1 MEYDRLPPELE
12 QIERQLSTR
21 PVPDPPPELRQRTLD
36 HLEMELRGSVMQDSE
51 PRSNGSRGRWAFA
64 VAVAVSVLVWIN
76 LSLCA
81 TSVTNCRVEVGPSHE
96 RVSTT
101 AAQINQL
108 LPELGEREASRQAA
122 LLDDGS
128 RLVPCPDISTSGL
141 TAWPQPKSPFAPR
154 K

>member
-1 MEYDRLPPELE
+1 MEPDRLPPELE
-12 QIERQLSTR
+12 QLERQLAAR
-21 PVPDPPPELRQRTLD
+21 HPANPPPELRQRTLD
-36 HLEMELRGSVMQDSE
+36 RLGVELRGSVIQDSE
-51 PRSNGSRGRWAFA
+51 PRTNGSRGRWAFA

-108 LPELGEREASRQAA
+108 LPELGEREASRQAS
-122 LLDDGS
+122 LLDAGS
-128 RLVPCPDISTSGL
+128 RLALYPDISTSGL